1 MKGISLVV
9 PFLLLGLVLELPVI
23 AIAIGLILIVFS
35 PTPVAPFLVV
45 PLCLG
50 VWYRHLLVWF
60 EPLLRW
66 FMWSRDWLSTVALI
80 LYRLGFLAFVA
91 LDS

>member
-1 MKGISLVV
+1 MVV
-9 PFLLLGLVLELPVI
+9 SFLLLGLILVLPVI
-23 AIAIGLILIVFS
+23 AIVIGLILIVFS

-45 PLCLG
+45 PLWCLG

-66 FMWSRDWLSTVALI
+66 FMGSRDWLSTVAWI